1 MRSIKE
7 IKEQLTQATA
17 QLATLESVAS
27 RLDVFED
34 AERAVVEASLA
45 GSKHDAERLVAKLQ
59 EEMVD
64 GQSATLLEPLGIGL
78 TEVLVKLTTD
88 YPALRDSHGIQAA
101 AYFKTPEDTEP
112 TIVLSFRNRVSRVTR
127 AGGGGRGQ
135 PQETEWGTFNPGQG
149 CVIDNGPNH
158 VGESFRSIGAAYSA
172 CHAPRGNGLPATAG
186 IPSAIAWFKSAGYAL
201 RPNGS

>member
-17 QLATLESVAS
+17 QLATLDTLATK
-27 RLDVFED
+27 LDVFEK

-127 AGGGGRGQ
+127 AGNGGSRGI
-135 PQETEWGTFNPGQG
+135 TVDGTT
-149 CVIDNGPNH
+149 
-158 VGESFRSIGAAYSA
+158 Y
-172 CHAPRGNGLPATAG
+172 
-186 IPSAIAWFKSAGYAL
+186 PSAAVANRAFFGEDATGANRASIEKKLTDAGHVI
-201 RPNGS
+201 S